1 MAAQQLAG
9 EGFTNVINL
18 KGGIKGWEGAEA
30 IGDEG
35 LGMEVFDSLDSTE
48 NILKTAYSLEQ
59 GLQDFY
65 LRMTKEVSEPDV
77 VKLFGKLAGI
87 EDIHKEKIFSEYS
100 RVTGATDLAAFEKE
114 LRQDFVEGGL
124 TTEEYIKRFSPD
136 LNKEEDVIGLAM
148 SIEAQALDLY
158 TRAGR
163 KTRDKTGREMLERIA
178 QEERYHLEQLG
189 SLMDRLLEEINE

>member
-9 EGFTNVINL
+9 EGFKEVINL
-18 KGGIKGWEGAEA
+18 KGGIKGWKGAEA
-30 IGDEG
+30 VGGED
-35 LGMEVFDSLDSTE
+35 LGMEVFDDLGSTE

-65 LRMTKEVSEPDV
+65 LRMMDELSEPEM
-77 VKLFGKLAGI
+77 VKLFAKLADI
-87 EDIHKEKIFSEYS
+87 EDIHKEKIFSEYT
-100 RVTGATDLAAFEKE
+100 RVTGVSDLTAFEKE
-114 LRQDFVEGGL
+114 LRRDFVEGGL
-124 TTEEYIKRFSPD
+124 TTEEYIQRFGVD
-136 LNKEEDVIGLAM
+136 FDGGEDVISLAM

-163 KTRDKTGREMLERIA
+163 KTEDATGREMLERIA

-189 SLMDRLLEEINE
+189 SLMDRLLEGKNE

>member
-9 EGFTNVINL
+9 EGFKNVINL
-18 KGGIKGWEGAEA
+18 KGGIKGWEGVEA
-30 IGDEG
+30 IGGEE
-35 LGMEVFDSLDSTE
+35 LGMEVFDDLDSAET
-48 NILKTAYSLEQ
+48 ILKTAYSLEQ

-65 LRMTKEVSEPDV
+65 LRMMQEVKESEV
-77 VKLFGKLAGI
+77 VKIFGKLADI

-100 RVTGATDLAAFEKE
+100 RVTGASDLAAFEKE

-124 TTEEYIKRFSPD
+124 TTEEYTERFGAD
-136 LNKEEDVIGLAM
+136 FAKEEDVISLAM

-158 TRAGR
+158 SRASR
-163 KTRDKTGREMLERIA
+163 KTEDTTGRDMLERIA

-189 SLMDRLLEEINE
+189 SLMDALLEERDE

>member
-9 EGFTNVINL
+9 EGFTKVINL

-30 IGDEG
+30 VGGED
-35 LGMEVFDSLDSTE
+35 LGMEVFDDLGSTV

-65 LRMTKEVSEPDV
+65 LRMMREVKEAEV
-77 VKLFGKLAGI
+77 VKLFDKLAGI

-100 RVTGATDLAAFEKE
+100 RVTGSTDLAAFENE
-114 LRQDFVEGGL
+114 LRQDLVEGGL
-124 TTEEYIKRFSPD
+124 TTEEYIDRFKPD
-136 LNKEEDVIGLAM
+136 LDREEDVISLAM

-158 TRAGR
+158 SRAGR
-163 KTRDKTGREMLERIA
+163 KTEDKAGREMLERIA
-178 QEERYHLEQLG
+178 QEERHHLEQLG
-189 SLMDRLLEEINE
+189 ALMDRVLEGDNE